1 MKELNSMLAFLLSGL
16 ININIKLL
24 NSTNIKPIILY
35 DRNRILDFYFGLCFF
50 GVLDATRSVGVHRC
64 S

>member
-1 MKELNSMLAFLLSGL
+1 MKELNNMLAFLLSGL

-50 GVLDATRSVGVHRC
+50 GALDAARSVKVHLC